1 MKKLIYIFFFAFISL
16 NAFAN
21 ASTDLAEAAF
31 RGLIGGGAMFLVLYL
46 FSLIFRGLVNI
57 TTSAVKKVKPKI
69 ESTAYGA
76 GVETKK
82 ILNKFTKSEM
92 DQLSEIDDIFYEKAN
107 RELEEN
113 QMNEGLWIKVGI
125 MADGQLSK
133 QKSEYIKQR
142 ARQLSEENSK

>member
-1 MKKLIYIFFFAFISL
+1 
-16 NAFAN
+16 
-21 ASTDLAEAAF
+21 
-31 RGLIGGGAMFLVLYL
+31 
-46 FSLIFRGLVNI
+46 
-57 TTSAVKKVKPKI
+57 
-69 ESTAYGA
+69 
-76 GVETKK
+76 
-82 ILNKFTKSEM
+82 M